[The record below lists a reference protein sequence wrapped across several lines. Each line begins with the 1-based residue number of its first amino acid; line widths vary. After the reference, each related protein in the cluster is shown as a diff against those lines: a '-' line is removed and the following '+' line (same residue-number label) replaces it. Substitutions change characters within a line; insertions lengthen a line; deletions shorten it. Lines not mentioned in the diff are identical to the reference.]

1 MSDIDKKEEVV
12 DTTPSVQEVL
22 DSTPKEIKD
31 FWLAIFLELNRSER
45 YQKLVEEHFDIRKVI
60 NEEDKIIQINVIEK
74 PPVDKDEPFVVNT
87 TKMMKMHVALA
98 QHGCKRPAAA
108 LATIMKVLRGKHV
121 TAEQAPPLIVP
132 ANEADMDDEVAAA
145 RKQAD
150 LKKKLD

>member
-1 MSDIDKKEEVV
+1 MSDIDKKEEV
-12 DTTPSVQEVL
+12 DTVPSVQEVL
-22 DSTPKEIKD
+22 DATSKEIKD

-45 YQKLVEEHFDIRKVI
+45 YQKLVEDNFDIRKVI
-60 NEEDKIIQINVIEK
+60 NEEEKMIQINVIEK

-108 LATIMKVLRGKHV
+108 LAAVMKVLRGKHV
-121 TAEQAPPLIVP
+121 SAEQSPPLIVP
-132 ANEADMDDEVAAA
+132 ASEADMGDEIAAA
-145 RKQAD
+145 KKQAD